1 MRNIFCSLA
10 IATALYL
17 GVAGCQTTQQA
28 AKDQAAEAASDR
40 LTQAEVISHVS
51 GNTEVWSEGGGY
63 YAPDGAILV
72 TWQGDDGSGTW
83 EVAEDGTLC
92 LAIDLWGNENEC
104 HHYVNDGGTFMLVYD
119 NRPRLA
125 EILPGNQLN
134 SL

>member
-1 MRNIFCSLA
+1 MKNILGSLA

-17 GVAGCQTTQQA
+17 GLAGCQTTQQA
-28 AKDQAAEAASDR
+28 SKDQSAEAASGR

-63 YAPDGAILV
+63 YDPDGALMV
-72 TWQGDDGSGTW
+72 KWQDDDGTGTW

-92 LAIDLWGNENEC
+92 FAVELLGNEKEC
-104 HHYVNDGGTFMLVYD
+104 HHYVHDGGTIMLVYK
-119 NRPRLA
+119 NVSRLA